1 MNITNLEACITHA
14 AVEDKY
20 LKNES
25 EAFHEKMGYKKAA
38 HFSMCGYK
46 FGNWYDVVWMEKF
59 IGEHKA
65 DMPALI
71 PFGTVKEELG
81 L

>member
-1 MNITNLEACITHA
+1 
-14 AVEDKY
+14 
-20 LKNES
+20 
-25 EAFHEKMGYKKAA
+25 MGYKKAA